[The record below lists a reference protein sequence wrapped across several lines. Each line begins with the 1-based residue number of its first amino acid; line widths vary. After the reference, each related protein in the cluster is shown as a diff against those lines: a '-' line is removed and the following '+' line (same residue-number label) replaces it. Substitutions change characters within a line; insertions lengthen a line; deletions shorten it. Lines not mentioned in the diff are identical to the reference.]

1 MVVELEIDFVA
12 DLSANCLVPGG
23 TVLGEADFLDY
34 GVVGKG
40 AARRAFGNGTDT
52 NGDVTGV
59 LVATG
64 DFSVHGRVADGGTF
78 ASSDLVAEL
87 AAAVLAD
94 AVVLEEGRA
103 QDVLE
108 AEGLLADELYLA
120 PVFTVQGVLS
130 EDVAGDGVFLSES
143 LGEVERNTGIY
154 SAEVGTETTVVMD
167 VESDGVFFGCEGD
180 VDLLDA
186 LAV

>member
-1 MVVELEIDFVA
+1 MVIELEIDFVA

-23 TVLGEADFLDY
+23 AILGEADFLGY
-34 GVVGKG
+34 GVAGKG
-40 AARRAFGNGTDT
+40 VVRRVFGNGADADS
-52 NGDVTGV
+52 DVTGV

-64 DFSVHGRVADGGTF
+64 DFSVHGRVADGRTF

-87 AAAVLAD
+87 VAAVLAD

-103 QDVLE
+103 QDILE

-120 PVFTVQGVLS
+120 PVFAVQSVLS

-143 LGEVERNTGIY
+143 LGEVERDTGVY

-167 VESDGVFFGCEGD
+167 VESDSIFFGCEGD